1 MSHPPSSLG
10 LRILWLCLVL
20 LLLPALAN
28 AAPLLQLG
36 PFGPNDGTVDGTAP
50 FNVFNGCAGDASNR
64 QTAGE
69 DCGEGNLVVR
79 NQDVVAHSW
88 SVVAKNYA
96 GAANLKNVVLE
107 QTIKPETGA
116 VIAFERIPVVCT
128 ATGGGGTAPVSNIVN
143 NVDGSSTL
151 TCNLGEFTEGQQKS
165 FSVFVKVS
173 GKSPNNSSYTS
184 EQHLYSK
191 DDAGVENATGA
202 SSPVVGPIIIS
213 AAPAYDLIH
222 SISSTQGLYN
232 RDPGKRDVGHGLE
245 MGYYTY
251 MMIRVA
257 ATRKT
262 GVESITQP
270 FSFDNVVTAVHTDG
284 VTPYPEFEYHITQC
298 IPQPSGWGGE
308 VWGNETMYADQ
319 PLNTKVINSGTCEYT
334 RSNPSDPTS
343 DYSFTIKDADLSGN
357 RYPTKTVYG
366 GADLTAGPYYVVN
379 HRVQVWIPFRT
390 IEAEDGN
397 PSNNNGQVKV
407 SSALT
412 GFDPNGVSGTSNFGA
427 LKEPGFDGALMDDN
441 TRSNNLLGPT
451 DYPIF
456 PAGSFCDYIFDREN
470 GSGAN
475 YTYLPT
481 QSGWHAGDG
490 EVEPGQTYHNML
502 HYGNSGSV
510 NLTNPVACTAFDN
523 STQKPVT
530 RDKIGAPADGVYAY
544 VGTYAGEGFDATK
557 YTVEYGH
564 ADTTSDDILDGDG
577 NGTKDYDLAS
587 GRYDG
592 DWTKSAAVRCDDAVS
607 PGGWHTDINAVSDGA
622 VSGVDAVNI
631 VRVRLKDPV
640 ADSLDPGQY
649 IRFAIPLEARNTFNG
664 GPYNGEQIPIGTVL
678 ASFGAVKSDQWAQ
691 TWYPGNPRGYNPMPE
706 TGACD
711 GDRVTLNRVSLRI
724 DSESLTPV
732 AASGKTASTL
742 AGKQIVWKL
751 NTSAQSR
758 QSTAVANNVKIIDV
772 LPPLASYNAACTL
785 AQAGGTLPSLVEYNK
800 DKDGNAAPGYT
811 RLSWNLGDV
820 TANTEIP
827 PRIFCTDT
835 DSLAANN
842 SNVVNWA
849 TIRADNVSFSASRQ
863 QDDHT
868 ITLEQSGSIQ
878 LSKKVDMPLDDMN
891 DDQVHTIAWSN
902 FAASFSINAP
912 TVIDVFPFMSGGG
925 DGLDSKSPRTPAS
938 NFHGKLVLTT
948 KPTITWLDDK
958 VPGVGDPNP
967 ELGTWYYSADAPET
981 ISYDPDTN
989 TSKWCTE
996 AQFGSG
1002 GGCPAALDKVTAI
1015 KFVSNYALERD
1026 GNPRQGMKSTFTLQA
1041 GDTVDPNS
1049 TIANKAGDLYVNRFT
1064 MDSTSLPA
1072 DQFLASNN
1080 VSVQVAAYSIGD
1092 FIFADN
1098 NQNGIYDVGV
1108 DAPAPDGVVVD
1119 LYTSADKKVATT
1131 TTGVG
1136 GAGRFLFQ
1144 PLASGDYYVKIP
1156 ASQFQTGGKL
1166 FGWKTSLLSEDVKEA
1181 DDKNETVDQHGYSVS
1196 GVTSS
1201 GVRTGL
1207 ITLSAKAATSLGGV
1221 PTGNEPLGD
1230 NAGSIVDPTGDDFSN
1245 LTLDIALIPPPS
1257 SLGDTVWNDVNQ
1269 NGIQDVG
1276 EQGLSNVLVKLLNKS
1291 GVELK
1296 NVRTDG
1302 AGKYVFTELAGGEYF
1317 VEVVKPTGYFGSPK
1331 DQLADDLADSDVDA
1345 ATGRTA
1351 LITLGVGVNLV
1362 DVDAGLY
1369 KAAGIGDRVWLDSN
1383 ADGKQ
1388 DPTETTNLANVTVVL
1403 KSGTDAVLATT
1414 TTDAN
1419 GNYLFS
1425 GLKPGFYKVDIE
1437 ETDTDLVGYSLTSNN
1452 DPHSVTLAEGQ
1463 AYVDADFG
1471 FINYASVGDLVWED
1485 LNGNGLQ
1492 DAGEPGVAGVVV
1504 RLLDKTG
1511 ATVVKTTT
1519 TDANGLYLF
1528 SSVLPGEYLVEFAK
1542 PAAYKGFV
1550 TADQGADNAKDSD
1563 VNVSTG
1569 RTSSFVLA
1577 GATNLRDIDAGLYKA
1592 ANLGDTLWFDADADG
1607 VQDVNEVGVSGVRVT
1622 LTGTRGD
1629 GVALTAVDTNT
1640 DATGKYAFTDLYP
1653 GNYSVKF
1660 NIAANMKFTLQ
1671 DQAGDDA
1678 ADSDVVPATGLVS
1691 ATLISGASNTT
1702 LDAGVLPATVSGRVW
1717 SDNNTHNSIDDDGAE
1732 NGVVGVTVN
1741 LMDAAT
1747 GKVVATTTSGVNGA
1761 YSFTG
1766 VLPGNYQVQVLQ
1778 PANMEFVLK
1787 DEGGNDTKD
1796 SDVDPANGTSHSFP
1810 VVSGDAIVDVDAG
1823 IKPGSLGDRVW
1834 LDLNGNNLQ
1843 DSGEP
1848 GVPNVVVNLLDGTN
1862 AVVATQTTDA
1872 TGFYNFAALLPGNY
1886 TVQFVPPAGMT
1897 LVGANQGKDDTLDS
1911 DPAGDGKVAVT
1922 VVSGVGNQTVD
1933 AGIVP
1938 AKLGDYVWL
1947 DSNGDGKQD
1956 AGEPPVVGMTVKLLD
1971 KLGAPVLDAGGNA
1984 MTAITDAAGKYQF
1997 GVLPG
2002 EYSVKFVL
2010 PANAA
2015 FTQKNQ
2021 GAADKD
2027 SDADITTGVTAVV
2040 TVASGAD
2047 NPTLDAGLATAR
2059 ISGAVIKDANA
2070 NGVKDAGEVGIAGV
2084 TVTLSGVD
2092 ALGHSVNATATTDAN
2107 GAYNFAVL
2115 PGTYTLKETNPV
2127 DYLSSGS
2134 VAGTAIGAA
2143 VVSVDELTTPVP
2155 GGGVSANN
2163 DFLDYHIGSIA
2174 GQVRHDAD
2182 YDASLTDTDEGIA
2195 GVTITLFT
2203 DPNNDGNPADGVSV
2217 ATATTNATG
2226 NYLFSAVKPGSYVIV
2241 ETDLD
2246 KWEST
2251 ADIQAANDN
2260 RIALALASGQDSI
2273 GNDYLDAKR
2282 KGSLSGVVWTDAN
2295 SNGARD
2301 AGETALANVTVL
2313 VLDSAGNTVATLTT
2327 LANGSYRADNLPPGT
2342 YSVKV
2347 TTATLPAG
2355 VLQTADPDALKD
2367 HQTSAAVNAGAET
2380 SGLDFGYVGSAS
2392 VGDRVWEDLNGNGE
2406 QDANENGVAGVT
2418 VRLLNSA
2425 GDTVIKTTTTDVN
2438 GEYLFTHLAPGDYQ
2452 IEFAKPETFS
2462 GFVTAKQGGD
2472 TAKDSDADLL
2482 TGRTAVF
2489 TLAGGAAP
2497 RDVDAGLYKA
2507 ANLGDT
2513 LWFDA
2518 DGDGKQDVNEA
2529 GMAATTV
2536 TLTGTRGDGTAIT
2549 ATDVTTDAAGNYR
2562 FSNLYPGTYSVKFT
2576 LPAGMGFTLQDQGA
2590 DDSLDSDVAAAG
2602 TVSATLKSGESN
2614 LTLDAGVRPASVSGR
2629 VWSDNN
2635 TPNSIDDDGAENGVV
2650 GVTVNLLD
2658 ATSGKVIA
2666 TTTSGADGVYTFTG
2680 VVPGNYSV
2688 QVLQPANMEF
2698 VLKDEGGNDTKDS
2711 DVDPANG
2718 TSHSF
2723 PVASGDA
2730 IVDVDA
2736 GIKSGSL
2743 GDRVWLD
2750 LNGNNLQ
2757 DSGEPGVP
2765 NVTVKLLDGTNK
2777 VVDTKTTDA
2786 SGFYNFAAVL
2796 PGNYTV
2802 QFETPAGMTLVGA
2815 NQGTDDTL
2823 DSDPSGDGKVAVT
2836 VVSGVGNQTVDAGV
2850 VPAKLGDYVWLDT
2863 NGDGKQDAGEPPV
2876 AGITVAL
2883 LDKAGAPV
2891 LDVAGN
2897 AVTTL
2902 TDAAGK
2908 YQFVVLP
2915 GEYSVKF
2922 TLPTGA
2928 AFTQAAQGTA
2938 EQDSNADT
2946 TTGSTASVTLASG
2959 ASDQTLDAGLAPAR
2973 ISGTVLKDLNA
2984 NGVKDSGE
2992 TGIAGVTITLTGV
3005 DALGQPVTATAT
3017 TDANGVYSFA
3027 VLPGTY
3033 TLKETTPVDYL
3044 SSGSLAGSATGAAIV
3059 NEDELTTPAV
3069 GGATSEHNDFLDYR
3083 VGSIAG
3089 QVRNDSDY
3097 DGSFADADAGIAGVT
3112 ITLFTDPDGNG
3123 DPADGVNV
3131 GTATTNSAGSYVFN
3145 AVKPG
3150 NYVVV
3155 ETDLEQWASTADI
3168 QGGNDN
3174 RIPLA
3179 LASAQTSTGND
3190 FLDAQQKG
3198 SLSGVVWT
3206 DAKPDGV
3213 REPTETGLANIK
3225 VLVLDADGK
3234 IVATLQ
3240 TTPDGAYK
3248 AEGLPPGKYSVKV
3261 DATTLPAGVLQTADP
3276 DALKDHQT
3284 ATTVTAGAET
3294 GGLDFGYVG
3303 AAALGDKVWDDL
3315 NANGLQD
3322 AGEPGVA
3329 GVTVHLLDT
3338 SGMNILKTTT
3348 TTSAGLY
3355 RFEQLLPGDYR
3366 VEFKKPETY
3375 AGFVAADVA
3384 PDEAA
3389 DSDAVDIQAVA
3400 GAVNGRTAVITLAGG
3415 ANLLDVDAGLY
3426 KYASIGDV
3434 VWFDSNGDGIQQ
3446 ASETGVSGVTVTL
3459 GGKLGNGNDVPP
3471 QAAQTDANGKYQFSN
3486 LYPGAYDVV
3495 FTLPTGMAF
3504 TTQDQGTDLI
3514 DSDAAADGKA
3524 SVTLKSGESNQSID
3538 AGVQPATVTGRV
3550 WTDSNTAN
3558 AVEDAPETGVIGVS
3572 VSLINTATQAV
3583 VATTTTGADG
3593 VYTFTGV
3600 LPGSYQ
3606 VQVQEPAN
3614 MGFVEQDKGGDDVKD
3629 SDVDVE
3635 DGKSHTFNVASGAT
3649 VSDVDA
3655 GIAAGAL
3662 GDRVW
3667 LDLNGNNLQDS
3678 GEPGVANVV
3687 VNLLDGKGATVDT
3700 QTTDET
3706 GFYNFAAVQ
3715 PGDYSV
3721 KFVPPTGMTFVTAK
3735 QGTDTT
3741 LDSDPAADGEVKVT
3755 VISGVGNQTVDAGI
3769 VPAKLGDYVWLD
3781 LNGDGTQGAGEP
3793 AVAGVTVNLLDKES
3807 KPVKDAGGN
3816 PLTALTDATGKYQFT
3831 VLPGEYRVEFV
3842 LPDLAAFTKLK
3853 QGANPAADSDADLT
3867 TGITAAVTV
3876 VSGDN
3881 HQDLDAGL
3889 PPAVV
3894 SGYVIEDTNA
3904 DGNLDAAETALKNV
3918 TVTLTGKDVFGTP
3931 VTATTTTNDN
3941 GEYSFTVPAGNYT
3954 LVTTNLVD
3962 YLSSGSQPGTATGAA
3977 VVNADT
3983 LTTPVSSGGKSEN
3996 NNFFDYRVGSIAGQ
4010 VRNDLNYNGNPVDTD
4025 NGIGGVTITLFT
4037 DPDGNGDSS
4046 DGVQVAKTATDS
4058 EGRYLFTNLKP
4069 QNYVVVEADL
4079 AKWQSTFD
4087 VTAPNDNKVL
4097 VVLAS
4102 AQNST
4107 GNDFL
4112 DALQKG
4118 TLTGVVWTDSDT
4130 DGIRDPDEALLAN
4143 IKVTVVNAA
4152 GETVAT
4158 LTTGADGVYTAADL
4172 PPCDYTV
4179 KVDPTSLAAG
4189 TQQTGDPDGLFDHQT
4204 PAEVLPM
4211 QTTSGLD
4218 FGYIGLVSVGDKVW
4232 HDLNA
4237 NGVQDEEEPGLA
4249 GVMVTLYRDVN
4260 ADGVAQATEQVKASF
4275 TATNGEY
4282 RFEQLLPLDYL
4293 VTFSLP
4299 DGYQR
4304 SLAQQ
4309 GDDRALDS
4317 NANASGVAAVSLKS
4331 GSSTAVDAGYYQ
4343 LGSIGDYVWLDVNE
4357 DGIQNA
4363 KEPAIV
4369 GLEVQLLNKASEVVA
4384 TTTTNAEGQYLFNNK
4399 IPGDYSV
4406 KFVTP
4411 EGIVLTKT
4419 AQGDNRAADSDPA
4432 ANGSALVTLVSG
4444 QHLRD
4449 VDAGILP
4456 AAISG
4461 RVWIDRNANAQDDT
4475 ESGVV
4480 GVSVKLVDVKTGET
4494 VATTTTGS
4502 EGQYSFSGILPG
4514 EYRVEITQP
4523 ANMKFVTPDTGG
4535 DDAVDSDVQIA
4546 DGHSPNFVLKSI
4558 DSVTNLDAGI
4568 EPGGLGDRVW
4578 VDENLNGM
4586 QDAGELGLANV
4597 TVNLLDSSGKTV
4609 LTQTTDANGFYNFTG
4624 VLPGEYRVQVVLPE
4638 GAQFT
4643 ATDRG
4648 TDDDLDSDVDAAGN
4662 VAVTV
4667 VSTVGNQSVDAGVKP
4682 ALISGAVLDD
4692 LNANGVQDAN
4702 EPVVTGVVI
4711 TLTGTDLLGNP
4722 VTKTTTTAADGTY
4735 SFIVPPGT
4743 YSITETTPDGAVS
4756 TGSEAGTQGSTVV
4769 SMDVVSVVVTS
4780 GQTSAQNDFLN
4791 YQPASISGQVRNDI
4805 DADAAFADL
4814 ESGVA
4819 NVSVTLWQGDT
4830 QIGTPTTT
4838 DANGFYTFTGLKPGV
4853 YSVRATDLDGWISTA
4868 DVEGA
4873 NDNQINVTVASG
4885 EDKLAQDFL
4894 DSGLG
4899 SIGDTV
4905 WLDANENALQD
4916 PNEVGISG
4924 ITVVLSGAD
4933 GAGLAVNATTTT
4945 DANGK
4950 YNFAGLKPGVYT
4962 VEFTLPEGMQLV
4974 PAAQGA
4980 ARELDSDPDMISR
4993 KATITLLSGEQ
5004 NRDLDAGVAPA
5015 TLMGFAWED
5024 TDGNGQADPF
5034 EPILPGVGVTVFTD
5048 PNGDGDPADGV
5059 AVATTTTNPNGE
5071 YEVAGLLPGA
5081 YVVVVNPPATYTLVA
5096 QDQGNDDG
5104 ADSDIRPNLSVPV
5117 TLVSADISSVDAGFY
5132 RVGGF
5137 GNRVWLDVNA
5147 NGVQDESEPSV
5158 RDVTLVLLDNA
5169 GNPVMRPAVDQEPP
5183 MPYRVVSDVNG
5194 LYQFTGLLPGKY
5206 QVQLEDM
5213 TGFVF
5218 TQTDAGADDAKD
5230 SDTNANGRMTALV
5243 TSDGFNDTVDAGV
5256 LPASV
5261 TGRVWLD
5268 HSASNGTD
5276 DGLYDEP
5283 GAVGITVNLLDKNG
5297 TIVDTT
5303 TTGAD
5308 GIYHFTGVLP
5318 GEYRV
5323 AFVMPETLKLVE
5335 KGVGEDLAVDSD
5347 ADPETGLTDAFTVTS
5362 TNTITNLDAGVVAG
5376 ALGDRV
5382 WTDLNE
5388 NGMQDEGE
5396 PGVAGITVK
5405 LINAK
5410 GKTMDTQVTD
5420 ASGFYAFRDVAPATY
5435 SVQFV
5440 VGALKLTA
5448 AQQGE
5453 NRATDSNAD
5462 PATGIATVTVG
5473 SGTSGD
5479 QTIDAGILP
5488 AKIGDYVWLDS
5499 NRNGIQDEGETPL
5512 ANVSVTLLNEDGGF
5526 VATTTTDAQGK
5537 YQFAVPEGKY
5547 SIQVVSL
5554 DSSFTPAKQGEDR
5567 ALDSDVD
5574 ASGTSPLQAYLSG
5587 SLNDAVDVGITPAV
5601 ISGKVLN
5608 DLWAN
5613 GTIEPED
5620 GGLGGVTITVTGT
5633 DSFGNPVTMTTTTGE
5648 DGSYQLLVPPGTYT
5662 VSVTHKPGFVAT
5674 GSTPATTDG
5683 SVVIDHEHL
5692 TVVVKSGSDA
5702 KDASFLAYDPSTWVA
5717 PAGKVIDDHNHDT
5730 QAGVTER
5737 GLVGVSVALYTDPDG
5752 DGNPRLLET
5761 VLTDASGTFTFAKV
5775 PPGRYLLVETDPANY
5790 ESTAD
5795 SAGENDNRIPFTL
5808 VASEAPQGLMF
5819 LDAEPKGSLTGY
5831 VRPDP
5836 ERKGDLTQA
5845 SGGIAGV
5852 TLELFTDPDGNG
5864 DPSDGVRIATV
5875 VTDADGRYAFDEV
5888 ITGHYVIVE
5897 KDKPAHIST
5906 ADRSEG
5912 NDNRI
5917 PVLVSVADGKNTCTL
5932 PDGNVGCTGLDFL
5945 DSALKSEIKLLK
5957 TAYQGHDAGAKC
5969 GTDAATSELSI
5980 VDIDK
5985 DKQENV
5991 TYCFEI
5997 TNPGETGLAQIA
6009 LVDNTLNLTA
6019 AQLKPLGTVPT
6030 SLVPLSKDANA
6041 RIRYYYEHRIT
6052 TSLVNTATATAKPVL
6067 EDGTV
6072 FDAELNAQDESTA
6085 KLHFI
6090 FDPPSAYKTVTA
6102 TGDYVMLWQM
6112 VWINSSSDS
6121 VAKVKVYD
6129 GVPEG
6134 THYAAM
6140 SAGEF
6145 VSADGVYCEARGTSV
6160 TETCKYEA
6168 PSADYPRGRVIW
6180 IGTIGADVG
6189 NVTEAAAAN
6198 EVVIRFY
6205 SMLDKA
6211 GEQQTISNQAHSSWD
6226 LDGDGKP
6233 EYDDITTDNGGTDDP
6248 NDTTD
6253 ISLGSA
6259 AQIPTL
6265 GEWSLL
6271 FLSLLMVWVAFGYQ
6285 RRGRKG

>member
-1 MSHPPSSLG
+1 M
-10 LRILWLCLVL
+10 
-20 LLLPALAN
+20 N
-28 AAPLLQLG
+28 
-36 PFGPNDGTVDGTAP
+36 
-50 FNVFNGCAGDASNR
+50 
-64 QTAGE
+64 
-69 DCGEGNLVVR
+69 
-79 NQDVVAHSW
+79 
-88 SVVAKNYA
+88 
-96 GAANLKNVVLE
+96 
-107 QTIKPETGA
+107 
-116 VIAFERIPVVCT
+116 
-128 ATGGGGTAPVSNIVN
+128 
-143 NVDGSSTL
+143 
-151 TCNLGEFTEGQQKS
+151 
-165 FSVFVKVS
+165 
-173 GKSPNNSSYTS
+173 
-184 EQHLYSK
+184 
-191 DDAGVENATGA
+191 
-202 SSPVVGPIIIS
+202 
-213 AAPAYDLIH
+213 
-222 SISSTQGLYN
+222 
-232 RDPGKRDVGHGLE
+232 
-245 MGYYTY
+245 
-251 MMIRVA
+251 
-257 ATRKT
+257 
-262 GVESITQP
+262 
-270 FSFDNVVTAVHTDG
+270 TAV
-284 VTPYPEFEYHITQC
+284 Q
-298 IPQPSGWGGE
+298 
-308 VWGNETMYADQ
+308 
-319 PLNTKVINSGTCEYT
+319 
-334 RSNPSDPTS
+334 
-343 DYSFTIKDADLSGN
+343 
-357 RYPTKTVYG
+357 
-366 GADLTAGPYYVVN
+366 
-379 HRVQVWIPFRT
+379 
-390 IEAEDGN
+390 
-397 PSNNNGQVKV
+397 
-407 SSALT
+407 
-412 GFDPNGVSGTSNFGA
+412 
-427 LKEPGFDGALMDDN
+427 
-441 TRSNNLLGPT
+441 
-451 DYPIF
+451 
-456 PAGSFCDYIFDREN
+456 
-470 GSGAN
+470 
-475 YTYLPT
+475 
-481 QSGWHAGDG
+481 
-490 EVEPGQTYHNML
+490 
-502 HYGNSGSV
+502 
-510 NLTNPVACTAFDN
+510 
-523 STQKPVT
+523 
-530 RDKIGAPADGVYAY
+530 
-544 VGTYAGEGFDATK
+544 
-557 YTVEYGH
+557 
-564 ADTTSDDILDGDG
+564 
-577 NGTKDYDLAS
+577 
-587 GRYDG
+587 
-592 DWTKSAAVRCDDAVS
+592 
-607 PGGWHTDINAVSDGA
+607 
-622 VSGVDAVNI
+622 
-631 VRVRLKDPV
+631 
-640 ADSLDPGQY
+640 
-649 IRFAIPLEARNTFNG
+649 
-664 GPYNGEQIPIGTVL
+664 
-678 ASFGAVKSDQWAQ
+678 
-691 TWYPGNPRGYNPMPE
+691 
-706 TGACD
+706 
-711 GDRVTLNRVSLRI
+711 
-724 DSESLTPV
+724 
-732 AASGKTASTL
+732 STL
-742 AGKQIVWKL
+742 AKP
-751 NTSAQSR
+751 SAAENLQ
-758 QSTAVANNVKIIDV
+758 IIDE
-772 LPPLASYNAACTL
+772 LPPEASYNGSCTAAQT
-785 AQAGGTLPSLVEYNK
+785 GGTPPSLVEYNK
-800 DKDGNAAPGYT
+800 DRYGNAKLGYT
-811 RLSWNLGDV
+811 RLLWNFGNV
-820 TANTEIP
+820 TANTIIP

-835 DSLAANN
+835 DPLAPHGT
-842 SNVVNWA
+842 SVVNYA
-849 TIRADNVSFSASRQ
+849 EIRADNVITALSARSDTHSIR
-863 QDDHT
+863 
-868 ITLEQSGSIQ
+868 LEQTGSIQ
-878 LSKKVDMPLDDMN
+878 VAKKVDMPLDDLD
-891 DDQVHTIAWSN
+891 DDQVYTLSWAN
-902 FAASFSINAP
+902 FAPAFKINKP
-912 TVIDVFPFMSGGG
+912 TIIDVLPFMSGDG
-925 DGLDSKSPRTPAS
+925 DGADAKSARTPAS
-938 NFHGKLVLTT
+938 NFHGKLTLTAA
-948 KPTITWLDDK
+948 PTITWLDGNSPTGAD
-958 VPGVGDPNP
+958 PFPTLGD
-967 ELGTWYYSADAPET
+967 WFYSSDAPET
-981 ISYDPDTN
+981 INYNPDDNATEA
-989 TSKWCTE
+989 TTKWCLE
-996 AQFGSG
+996 SAFGTS
-1002 GGCPAALDKVTAI
+1002 GCPANFAAVTAL
-1015 KFVSNYALERD
+1015 KFVSHYDLEKD
-1026 GNPRQGMKSTFTLQA
+1026 GNPRKGMTAQFTLQA
-1041 GDTVDPNS
+1041 GDTTDPNS
-1049 TIANKAGDLYVNRFT
+1049 ANANKPGDIYTNRFAFDT
-1064 MDSTSLPA
+1064 TSIDPP
-1072 DQFLASNN
+1072 QFLRSNN

-1098 NQNGIYDVGV
+1098 NQNGMYDAGV
-1108 DAPAPDGVVVD
+1108 DAPAPDGVTVD
-1119 LYTSADKKVATT
+1119 LYNSADKKIATT
-1131 TTGVG
+1131 TTGVV

-1144 PLASGDYYVKIP
+1144 PLSSGSYYVKIP

-1166 FGWKTSLLSEDVKEA
+1166 FGWKTGLLSEDAKEA
-1181 DDKNETVDQHGYSVS
+1181 DDKNEAVDQHGYSVS

-1207 ITLSAKAATSLGGV
+1207 IELSANPPPPGGV
-1221 PTGNEPLGD
+1221 PTGNEPTGD
-1230 NAGSIVDPTGDDFSN
+1230 NAQPIADPTGDDFSN

-1257 SLGDTVWNDVNQ
+1257 SLGDTVWNDINQ

-1437 ETDTDLVGYSLTSNN
+1437 ETDADLVGYSLTSNN

-1717 SDNNTHNSIDDDGAE
+1717 SDNNTHNSIDDDGVE

-1766 VLPGNYQVQVLQ
+1766 VLPGNYKVQVLQ

-1810 VVSGDAIVDVDAG
+1810 VASGDAIVDVDAG

-1984 MTAITDAAGKYQF
+1984 MTATTDAAGKYQF
-1997 GVLPG
+1997 SVLPG

-2134 VAGTAIGAA
+2134 IAGTAIGAA

-2282 KGSLSGVVWTDAN
+2282 KGSLSGVVWTDAS

-2562 FSNLYPGTYSVKFT
+2562 FSNLYPGTYSVKFN

-2602 TVSATLKSGESN
+2602 TVSATLKSGETN
-2614 LTLDAGVRPASVSGR
+2614 LTLDAGVRPASISGR

-2946 TTGSTASVTLASG
+2946 TTGSTTSVTLASG

-3206 DAKPDGV
+3206 DAKPDGM

-3234 IVATLQ
+3234 TVATLQ

-3294 GGLDFGYVG
+3294 SGLDFGYVG

-3329 GVTVHLLDT
+3329 GVTVHLLDA

-3504 TTQDQGTDLI
+3504 TTQDEGTDLI

-3524 SVTLKSGESNQSID
+3524 SVTLKSGENNQSID

-3558 AVEDAPETGVIGVS
+3558 GVEDAPETGVIGVS

-3629 SDVDVE
+3629 SDVGVE
-3635 DGKSHTFNVASGAT
+3635 DGKSHTFNVASGTT

-3687 VNLLDGKGATVDT
+3687 VNLLDSKGATVDT
-3700 QTTDET
+3700 QTTDAN

-3807 KPVKDAGGN
+3807 NPVKDAGGN

-3918 TVTLTGKDVFGTP
+3918 TVTLTGTDVFGTP

-3954 LVTTNLVD
+3954 LVATNLVD

-4010 VRNDLNYNGNPVDTD
+4010 VRNDLNYNGNPADTD

-4143 IKVTVVNAA
+4143 ITVTVVNAA

-4172 PPCDYTV
+4172 PPGDYTV

-4237 NGVQDEEEPGLA
+4237 NGVQDAEEPGLA

-4309 GDDRALDS
+4309 GDDTALDS

-4449 VDAGILP
+4449 TDAGILP

-4480 GVSVKLVDVKTGET
+4480 GVSVKLVDVKTGEM

-4546 DGHSPNFVLKSI
+4546 DGHSPNFVLKST

-4578 VDENLNGM
+4578 VDENLDGI

-4702 EPVVTGVVI
+4702 EPVVAGVVI

-4722 VTKTTTTAADGTY
+4722 VIKTTTTAADGTY

-4780 GQTSAQNDFLN
+4780 GQTSTQNDFLN

-5015 TLMGFAWED
+5015 ILMGFAWED

-5104 ADSDIRPNLSVPV
+5104 VDSDIRPNLSVPV

-5132 RVGGF
+5132 RAGGF

-5453 NRATDSNAD
+5453 DRATDSNAD

-5526 VATTTTDAQGK
+5526 VAATTTDAQGK

-5737 GLVGVSVALYTDPDG
+5737 GLVGVSVALYTDPNGDSDPADG
-5752 DGNPRLLET
+5752 RLLET
-5761 VLTDASGTFTFAKV
+5761 VLTDVSGTFTFAKV

-5795 SAGENDNRIPFTL
+5795 SADKNDNRIPFTL

-6052 TSLVNTATATAKPVL
+6052 TSLVNTATVTAKPVL

-6189 NVTEAAAAN
+6189 NVTEATAAN

>member
-1 MSHPPSSLG
+1 MSHPPSLLG
-10 LRILWLCLVL
+10 LRILWRCLPLFFLHLRKLGLLLWLALAILVSPLSVHAVPNVYQMYYVPIPKKELYDLNNTTGGGRVPSNTMRSVLSMTSMVDGTLVYFDHEEDGFEADITNPQQATTEIWGDGKLSNGAPPGVTSNTGDVLNRGKVVVIDEVVSVDYNPSNPGTVCNNAKKGGGDNFSKSNYCLDAGDRFGSNKALAVSHSAWGDPANDTLQAGATELSNVDTWGLSFEVPVGESLAAGADNNTNTTGDSDIFETTWAAVQASANGTEVKLNGVVKATLNEGQSLVIKGVNPGDVIVGSKPIQIVL
-20 LLLPALAN
+20 LTADFGATFEARWFSLYPTADWSNDYFAPVGTTNPAHPTHYFLYNADDAKTISVTIETVSGSSTVSISPNTVYRAEITVNSGVRLSSPDPFYAVAAIDAVYGALNTAGNSTHDWGYSLIPYQQLSPQGIIGWGAGSNALSNAASWTYSPVWVTAEVNTRLCVDYNNDGTIDRQENITRLQSIRLSDPNDGDMTGAVVYSLNKASGTGNLCVSDDPANDTQTKLALAWGQDPAVASPGAPALDLGTTIPAVPEYKVSKK
-28 AAPLLQLG
+28 ALLQLD
-36 PFGPNDGTVDGTAP
+36 ND
-50 FNVFNGCAGDASNR
+50 
-64 QTAGE
+64 
-69 DCGEGNLVVR
+69 
-79 NQDVVAHSW
+79 
-88 SVVAKNYA
+88 
-96 GAANLKNVVLE
+96 
-107 QTIKPETGA
+107 
-116 VIAFERIPVVCT
+116 
-128 ATGGGGTAPVSNIVN
+128 
-143 NVDGSSTL
+143 
-151 TCNLGEFTEGQQKS
+151 
-165 FSVFVKVS
+165 
-173 GKSPNNSSYTS
+173 
-184 EQHLYSK
+184 
-191 DDAGVENATGA
+191 
-202 SSPVVGPIIIS
+202 
-213 AAPAYDLIH
+213 
-222 SISSTQGLYN
+222 
-232 RDPGKRDVGHGLE
+232 
-245 MGYYTY
+245 
-251 MMIRVA
+251 
-257 ATRKT
+257 
-262 GVESITQP
+262 
-270 FSFDNVVTAVHTDG
+270 
-284 VTPYPEFEYHITQC
+284 
-298 IPQPSGWGGE
+298 
-308 VWGNETMYADQ
+308 
-319 PLNTKVINSGTCEYT
+319 
-334 RSNPSDPTS
+334 
-343 DYSFTIKDADLSGN
+343 
-357 RYPTKTVYG
+357 
-366 GADLTAGPYYVVN
+366 
-379 HRVQVWIPFRT
+379 
-390 IEAEDGN
+390 
-397 PSNNNGQVKV
+397 
-407 SSALT
+407 
-412 GFDPNGVSGTSNFGA
+412 
-427 LKEPGFDGALMDDN
+427 
-441 TRSNNLLGPT
+441 
-451 DYPIF
+451 
-456 PAGSFCDYIFDREN
+456 
-470 GSGAN
+470 
-475 YTYLPT
+475 
-481 QSGWHAGDG
+481 
-490 EVEPGQTYHNML
+490 
-502 HYGNSGSV
+502 NSGSV
-510 NLTNPVACTAFDN
+510 TPGDTLRFEIEVDNFSVITLTN
-523 STQKPVT
+523 
-530 RDKIGAPADGVYAY
+530 
-544 VGTYAGEGFDATK
+544 AT
-557 YTVEYGH
+557 
-564 ADTTSDDILDGDG
+564 
-577 NGTKDYDLAS
+577 
-587 GRYDG
+587 
-592 DWTKSAAVRCDDAVS
+592 
-607 PGGWHTDINAVSDGA
+607 
-622 VSGVDAVNI
+622 
-631 VRVRLKDPV
+631 
-640 ADSLDPGQY
+640 
-649 IRFAIPLEARNTFNG
+649 
-664 GPYNGEQIPIGTVL
+664 
-678 ASFGAVKSDQWAQ
+678 
-691 TWYPGNPRGYNPMPE
+691 
-706 TGACD
+706 
-711 GDRVTLNRVSLRI
+711 
-724 DSESLTPV
+724 LT
-732 AASGKTASTL
+732 
-742 AGKQIVWKL
+742 
-751 NTSAQSR
+751 
-758 QSTAVANNVKIIDV
+758 DV
-772 LPPLASYNAACTL
+772 LNNHLVYDAANSDAS
-785 AQAGGTLPSLVEYNK
+785 AGGTTWTCAGQSCSTGAFDV
-800 DKDGNAAPGYT
+800 PGMTSRKFY
-811 RLSWNLGDV
+811 
-820 TANTEIP
+820 
-827 PRIFCTDT
+827 
-835 DSLAANN
+835 LAAKIDTVGVAGVNTIDN
-842 SNVVNWA
+842 SVVLGPN
-849 TIRADNVSFSASRQ
+849 
-863 QDDHT
+863 
-868 ITLEQSGSIQ
+868 G
-878 LSKKVDMPLDDMN
+878 KPPVDGD
-891 DDQVHTIAWSN
+891 SN
-902 FAASFSINAP
+902 TP
-912 TVIDVFPFMSGGG
+912 VY
-925 DGLDSKSPRTPAS
+925 PAS
-938 NFHGKLVLTT
+938 
-948 KPTITWLDDK
+948 
-958 VPGVGDPNP
+958 VGD
-967 ELGTWYYSADAPET
+967 
-981 ISYDPDTN
+981 
-989 TSKWCTE
+989 
-996 AQFGSG
+996 
-1002 GGCPAALDKVTAI
+1002 
-1015 KFVSNYALERD
+1015 FVWSDND
-1026 GNPRQGMKSTFTLQA
+1026 G
-1041 GDTVDPNS
+1041 D
-1049 TIANKAGDLYVNRFT
+1049 
-1064 MDSTSLPA
+1064 
-1072 DQFLASNN
+1072 
-1080 VSVQVAAYSIGD
+1080 
-1092 FIFADN
+1092 
-1098 NQNGIYDVGV
+1098 
-1108 DAPAPDGVVVD
+1108 
-1119 LYTSADKKVATT
+1119 
-1131 TTGVG
+1131 
-1136 GAGRFLFQ
+1136 
-1144 PLASGDYYVKIP
+1144 
-1156 ASQFQTGGKL
+1156 
-1166 FGWKTSLLSEDVKEA
+1166 
-1181 DDKNETVDQHGYSVS
+1181 
-1196 GVTSS
+1196 
-1201 GVRTGL
+1201 
-1207 ITLSAKAATSLGGV
+1207 
-1221 PTGNEPLGD
+1221 
-1230 NAGSIVDPTGDDFSN
+1230 
-1245 LTLDIALIPPPS
+1245 
-1257 SLGDTVWNDVNQ
+1257 
-1269 NGIQDVG
+1269 GIQDVG
-1276 EQGLSNVLVKLLNKS
+1276 ETGIGGVTLALIPDNNGNGVIDLDETSLFTKTTAADGLYKFEGLP
-1291 GVELK
+1291 
-1296 NVRTDG
+1296 
-1302 AGKYVFTELAGGEYF
+1302 AGKYLIDVTDTANALTGKASTGGSDPLAFTLAGGQNKIDADF
-1317 VEVVKPTGYFGSPK
+1317 GYQTRGS
-1331 DQLADDLADSDVDA
+1331 
-1345 ATGRTA
+1345 
-1351 LITLGVGVNLV
+1351 
-1362 DVDAGLY
+1362 
-1369 KAAGIGDRVWLDSN
+1369 IGDRLWLDANEDGTQDPDETTGIPNITLILKNASGGEITRTVTD
-1383 ADGKQ
+1383 ADGKYAFG
-1388 DPTETTNLANVTVVL
+1388 NLAP
-1403 KSGTDAVLATT
+1403 
-1414 TTDAN
+1414 
-1419 GNYLFS
+1419 GNYI
-1425 GLKPGFYKVDIE
+1425 VDIDN
-1437 ETDTDLVGYSLTSNN
+1437 TDPDLASYKLTTAN
-1452 DPHSVTLAEGQ
+1452 DPLNVTLALGQ
-1463 AYVDADFG
+1463 TFADADFG
-1471 FINYASVGDLVWED
+1471 FNQSGSIGDKVWED
-1485 LNGNGLQ
+1485 LNGNGIQ
-1492 DAGEPGVAGVVV
+1492 DNGELGIAGVEVNLLNDEDVPVQTVVTDATGSYSFAGLNPANYKVQFSKPLGFAGFVPVAQSTDREKDSDVTDLSEGITAVFALDSGENLRGIDAGLYRASKVGDLLWLDRNNDGIQDPGEPGVAGI
-1504 RLLDKTG
+1504 
-1511 ATVVKTTT
+1511 
-1519 TDANGLYLF
+1519 
-1528 SSVLPGEYLVEFAK
+1528 
-1542 PAAYKGFV
+1542 
-1550 TADQGADNAKDSD
+1550 D
-1563 VNVSTG
+1563 VS
-1569 RTSSFVLA
+1569 
-1577 GATNLRDIDAGLYKA
+1577 
-1592 ANLGDTLWFDADADG
+1592 
-1607 VQDVNEVGVSGVRVT
+1607 

-1629 GVALTAVDTNT
+1629 GAPIVAVNTTT
-1640 DATGKYAFTDLYP
+1640 DALGQYQFDGLYP
-1653 GNYSVKF
+1653 GNYTVTF
-1660 NIAANMKFTLQ
+1660 TLPANMSFTSK
-1671 DQAGDDA
+1671 DSIADDSK
-1678 ADSDVVPATGLVS
+1678 DSDVSPTGGVAVALVS
-1691 ATLISGASNTT
+1691 GTNNIT
-1702 LDAGVLPATVSGRVW
+1702 LDAGVKPAAVNGRVW
-1717 SDNNTHNSIDDDGAE
+1717 SDNNIPNASDDGLQE
-1732 NGVVGVTVN
+1732 NGVVGVTVKLLN
-1741 LMDAAT
+1741 AAGNT
-1747 GKVVATTTSGVNGA
+1747 VDTTTTGA
-1761 YSFTG
+1761 DGLYAFTG
-1766 VLPGNYQVQVLQ
+1766 LLPGTYQVEVVP
-1778 PANMEFVLK
+1778 PANMKFVPQNQGT
-1787 DEGGNDTKD
+1787 DDTKD
-1796 SDVDPANGTSHSFP
+1796 SDVAIASGKSPTFP
-1810 VVSGDAIVDVDAG
+1810 LISGDNLGDVDAG
-1823 IKPGSLGDRVW
+1823 IQPGGLGDRVW
-1834 LDLNGNNLQ
+1834 LDLNSNGLQ
-1843 DSGEP
+1843 DNGEP
-1848 GVPNVVVNLLDGTN
+1848 GV
-1862 AVVATQTTDA
+1862 
-1872 TGFYNFAALLPGNY
+1872 
-1886 TVQFVPPAGMT
+1886 
-1897 LVGANQGKDDTLDS
+1897 VG
-1911 DPAGDGKVAVT
+1911 
-1922 VVSGVGNQTVD
+1922 
-1933 AGIVP
+1933 I
-1938 AKLGDYVWL
+1938 
-1947 DSNGDGKQD
+1947 
-1956 AGEPPVVGMTVKLLD
+1956 TVKLLD
-1971 KLGAPVLDAGGNA
+1971 ANGAD
-1984 MTAITDAAGKYQF
+1984 
-1997 GVLPG
+1997 
-2002 EYSVKFVL
+2002 
-2010 PANAA
+2010 
-2015 FTQKNQ
+2015 
-2021 GAADKD
+2021 
-2027 SDADITTGVTAVV
+2027 VV
-2040 TVASGAD
+2040 TPQV
-2047 NPTLDAGLATAR
+2047 
-2059 ISGAVIKDANA
+2059 
-2070 NGVKDAGEVGIAGV
+2070 
-2084 TVTLSGVD
+2084 
-2092 ALGHSVNATATTDAN
+2092 TDAN
-2107 GAYNFAVL
+2107 
-2115 PGTYTLKETNPV
+2115 
-2127 DYLSSGS
+2127 
-2134 VAGTAIGAA
+2134 
-2143 VVSVDELTTPVP
+2143 
-2155 GGGVSANN
+2155 
-2163 DFLDYHIGSIA
+2163 
-2174 GQVRHDAD
+2174 
-2182 YDASLTDTDEGIA
+2182 
-2195 GVTITLFT
+2195 
-2203 DPNNDGNPADGVSV
+2203 
-2217 ATATTNATG
+2217 
-2226 NYLFSAVKPGSYVIV
+2226 
-2241 ETDLD
+2241 
-2246 KWEST
+2246 
-2251 ADIQAANDN
+2251 
-2260 RIALALASGQDSI
+2260 
-2273 GNDYLDAKR
+2273 
-2282 KGSLSGVVWTDAN
+2282 
-2295 SNGARD
+2295 
-2301 AGETALANVTVL
+2301 
-2313 VLDSAGNTVATLTT
+2313 
-2327 LANGSYRADNLPPGT
+2327 
-2342 YSVKV
+2342 
-2347 TTATLPAG
+2347 
-2355 VLQTADPDALKD
+2355 
-2367 HQTSAAVNAGAET
+2367 
-2380 SGLDFGYVGSAS
+2380 
-2392 VGDRVWEDLNGNGE
+2392 
-2406 QDANENGVAGVT
+2406 
-2418 VRLLNSA
+2418 
-2425 GDTVIKTTTTDVN
+2425 
-2438 GEYLFTHLAPGDYQ
+2438 
-2452 IEFAKPETFS
+2452 
-2462 GFVTAKQGGD
+2462 
-2472 TAKDSDADLL
+2472 
-2482 TGRTAVF
+2482 
-2489 TLAGGAAP
+2489 
-2497 RDVDAGLYKA
+2497 
-2507 ANLGDT
+2507 
-2513 LWFDA
+2513 
-2518 DGDGKQDVNEA
+2518 
-2529 GMAATTV
+2529 
-2536 TLTGTRGDGTAIT
+2536 
-2549 ATDVTTDAAGNYR
+2549 
-2562 FSNLYPGTYSVKFT
+2562 
-2576 LPAGMGFTLQDQGA
+2576 
-2590 DDSLDSDVAAAG
+2590 
-2602 TVSATLKSGESN
+2602 
-2614 LTLDAGVRPASVSGR
+2614 
-2629 VWSDNN
+2629 
-2635 TPNSIDDDGAENGVV
+2635 
-2650 GVTVNLLD
+2650 
-2658 ATSGKVIA
+2658 
-2666 TTTSGADGVYTFTG
+2666 
-2680 VVPGNYSV
+2680 
-2688 QVLQPANMEF
+2688 
-2698 VLKDEGGNDTKDS
+2698 
-2711 DVDPANG
+2711 
-2718 TSHSF
+2718 
-2723 PVASGDA
+2723 
-2730 IVDVDA
+2730 
-2736 GIKSGSL
+2736 
-2743 GDRVWLD
+2743 
-2750 LNGNNLQ
+2750 
-2757 DSGEPGVP
+2757 
-2765 NVTVKLLDGTNK
+2765 
-2777 VVDTKTTDA
+2777 
-2786 SGFYNFAAVL
+2786 GFYNFAAVL
-2796 PGNYTV
+2796 PSDYTV
-2802 QFETPAGMTLVGA
+2802 QFVSPTGMTWVTPNNG
-2815 NQGTDDTL
+2815 DDNL
-2823 DSDPSGDGKVAVT
+2823 DSDPDTQGKVAVT
-2836 VVSGVGNQTVDAGV
+2836 IISEVSNQSVDAGI
-2850 VPAKLGDYVWLDT
+2850 VPAKVGDYVWQDLNS
-2863 NGDGKQDAGEPPV
+2863 NGLQDAGEPAV
-2876 AGITVAL
+2876 QGVTVKL
-2883 LDKAGAPV
+2883 LDKN
-2891 LDVAGN
+2891 GN
-2897 AVTTL
+2897 AVKDAGGNNVTTV
-2902 TDAAGK
+2902 TDANGK

-2915 GEYSVKF
+2915 GEYRIGFAVPVGVVATTAKQAGDDATDSDVDPA
-2922 TLPTGA
+2922 TLM
-2928 AFTQAAQGTA
+2928 TA
-2938 EQDSNADT
+2938 VISL
-2946 TTGSTASVTLASG
+2946 VSG
-2959 ASDQTLDAGLAPAR
+2959 AENTVLDMGLAP
-2973 ISGTVLKDLNA
+2973 SLVTGSVLEDMNA
-2984 NGVKDSGE
+2984 DGVKN
-2992 TGIAGVTITLTGV
+2992 TGDQPLAGVIMTLDGADAFGV
-3005 DALGQPVTATAT
+3005 PVHLTTP
-3017 TDANGVYSFA
+3017 TDANGAYQFIIPAGSYTVTQTNKPDFISSA
-3027 VLPGTY
+3027 ALP
-3033 TLKETTPVDYL
+3033 
-3044 SSGSLAGSATGAAIV
+3044 GSATGAALV
-3059 NEDELTTPAV
+3059 TLDALQTPAP
-3069 GGATSEHNDFLDYR
+3069 GAGKSEHNDFLDYR
-3083 VGSIAG
+3083 LGSIAG
-3089 QVRNDSDY
+3089 QVREDIDH
-3097 DGSFADADAGIAGVT
+3097 DGSFADVDSGIGGIR
-3112 ITLFTDPDGNG
+3112 ITLYTDPNKDG
-3123 DPADGVNV
+3123 DPADGLFV
-3131 GTATTNSAGSYVFN
+3131 AEMN
-3145 AVKPG
+3145 ANTDGRYLFENVKPG
-3150 NYVVV
+3150 TYVVV
-3155 ETDLEQWASTADI
+3155 ETDIIDWVSTADLV
-3168 QGGNDN
+3168 GANDN
-3174 RIPLA
+3174 RIPIDLV
-3179 LASAQTSTGND
+3179 SGQDSTSND
-3190 FLDAQQKG
+3190 FLDAKLKG
-3198 SLSGVVWT
+3198 DLSGVVWR
-3206 DAKPDGV
+3206 DANADGL
-3213 REPTETGLANIK
+3213 RDPNEPVLANIT
-3225 VLVLDADGK
+3225 VLVHGAGKTETLATDA
-3234 IVATLQ
+3234 T
-3240 TTPDGAYK
+3240 GAYK
-3248 AEGLPPGKYSVKV
+3248 ATDLPPGEYTVRVNSN
-3261 DATTLPAGVLQTADP
+3261 TLPTGIQQTGDP
-3276 DALKDHQT
+3276 DVLKDHQT
-3284 ATTVTAGAET
+3284 TAMVIPGQETT
-3294 GGLDFGYVG
+3294 GLDFGYVG
-3303 AAALGDKVWDDL
+3303 LASVGDRVWHDL
-3315 NANGLQD
+3315 NGNGVQD
-3322 AGEPGVA
+3322 DGEPGMEAV
-3329 GVTVHLLDT
+3329 VVHLFDKTGTTIVRTAQTDT
-3338 SGMNILKTTT
+3338 DGRYAFSG
-3348 TTSAGLY
+3348 
-3355 RFEQLLPGDYR
+3355 LLPAEYLL
-3366 VEFKKPETY
+3366 EFVKPDAYE
-3375 AGFVAADVA
+3375 GFVGVDASADDVK
-3384 PDEAA
+3384 
-3389 DSDAVDIQAVA
+3389 DSDAVLIRSVY
-3400 GAVNGRTAVITLAGG
+3400 GVTTGRTAVFALADGV
-3415 ANLLDVDAGLY
+3415 ARTDMDAGFY
-3426 KYASIGDV
+3426 KTTILGDF
-3434 VWFDSNGDGIQQ
+3434 VWLDSNSDGIQQ
-3446 ASETGVSGVTVTL
+3446 ENESGMADVTVTL
-3459 GGKLGNGNDVPP
+3459 NGKLGNGSDASV
-3471 QAAQTDANGKYQFSN
+3471 QTTQTADNGYYQFSN
-3486 LYPGAYDVV
+3486 LYPGAYEVV

-3514 DSDAAADGKA
+3514 DSDVAADGKA
-3524 SVTLKSGESNQSID
+3524 SVTLKSAESNQSID

-3558 AVEDAPETGVIGVS
+3558 GTEDAPETGVIGVS

-3629 SDVDVE
+3629 SDVGVE

-3687 VNLLDGKGATVDT
+3687 VNLLDGKGATVAT
-3700 QTTDET
+3700 QTTDAT

-3735 QGTDTT
+3735 QGSDTT

-3867 TGITAAVTV
+3867 TGITAVVTV

-3918 TVTLTGKDVFGTP
+3918 TVTLTGTDVFGTP

-4010 VRNDLNYNGNPVDTD
+4010 VRNDLNYNGNPADTD

-4143 IKVTVVNAA
+4143 ITVTVVNAA

-4172 PPCDYTV
+4172 PPGDYTV

-4282 RFEQLLPLDYL
+4282 SFEQLLPLDYL

-4309 GDDRALDS
+4309 GDDAALDS

-4357 DGIQNA
+4357 DGVQNA

-4494 VATTTTGS
+4494 VETTTTGS

-4546 DGHSPNFVLKSI
+4546 DGHSPNFVLKST

-4702 EPVVTGVVI
+4702 EPVVAGVVI

-4722 VTKTTTTAADGTY
+4722 VIKTTTTAADGTY

-4819 NVSVTLWQGDT
+4819 NVSVTLWQGNT

-4838 DANGFYTFTGLKPGV
+4838 DENGFYTFTGLKPGV

-4899 SIGDTV
+4899 GIGDTV

-4916 PNEVGISG
+4916 LNEVGISG

-5104 ADSDIRPNLSVPV
+5104 VDSDIRPNLSVPV

-5132 RVGGF
+5132 RAGGF

-5147 NGVQDESEPSV
+5147 NGVQDENEPSV

-5297 TIVDTT
+5297 TIVNTT

-5440 VGALKLTA
+5440 VGALKLTT

-5453 NRATDSNAD
+5453 DRATDSNAD

-5473 SGTSGD
+5473 SGTQGD

-5574 ASGTSPLQAYLSG
+5574 ASGTSSLQAYLSG

-5717 PAGKVIDDHNHDT
+5717 PTGKVIDDHNHDT

-5737 GLVGVSVALYTDPDG
+5737 GLVGVSVALYTDPNGDG
-5752 DGNPRLLET
+5752 DPADGRLLET

-5795 SAGENDNRIPFTL
+5795 SADKNDNRIPFTL

-6052 TSLVNTATATAKPVL
+6052 TSLVNTATVTAKPVL